1 MFPPSS
7 QKKNL
12 WQVVFKTDIYGT
24 FRQSIVFDF
33 GVEAILMR
41 EVQVESA
48 PAADPEKIRKEITL
62 SEAQRWNERTVTL
75 VNFEPRLACGLYFVF
90 LI

>member
-1 MFPPSS
+1 
-7 QKKNL
+7 
-12 WQVVFKTDIYGT
+12 
-24 FRQSIVFDF
+24 
-33 GVEAILMR
+33 MR